1 MVKGSVQ
8 HLDMLGLTCEA
19 SCRTLHGAV
28 YSKVHFAHCIY
39 SSEIQQKRLGSQ
51 AKLAIFLHSC
61 HFFTLWLINLIW
73 VWLAM
78 RLGCSLAG
86 YSVALPL
93 TLPVVYFGTKL
104 GS

>member
-1 MVKGSVQ
+1 MSNLIGPLLGNIVPYCTGGYCVVWVVMETAMVKGSVQ

-51 AKLAIFLHSC
+51 A
-61 HFFTLWLINLIW
+61 N
-73 VWLAM
+73 
-78 RLGCSLAG
+78 
-86 YSVALPL
+86 
-93 TLPVVYFGTKL
+93 
-104 GS
+104 